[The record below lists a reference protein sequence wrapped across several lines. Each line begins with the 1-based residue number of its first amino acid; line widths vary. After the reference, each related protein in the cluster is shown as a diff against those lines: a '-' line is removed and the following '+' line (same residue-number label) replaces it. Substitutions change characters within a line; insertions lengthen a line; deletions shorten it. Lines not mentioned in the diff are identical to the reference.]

1 MGANNRFLYKIANE
15 LFSKHGNDLSNILV
29 VFPSRRSHIFFTDE
43 LSNLIDQPIWL
54 PKFYSIEDFFFKV
67 INYDKAHKLDL
78 FFTFYKLYTKHVQN
92 PQTIDQCYKWV
103 PILLEDFDEIDKSYV
118 DYIKLFNYL
127 SDIKRLDS
135 WDLELSEQKELK
147 LSAFDEFMEE
157 LDLDDF

>member
-29 VFPSRRSHIFFTDE
+29 VFPSRRAHIFFTDE

-103 PILLEDFDEIDKSYV
+103 PILLEDFDEIDKSIISKTY
-118 DYIKLFNYL
+118 FE
-127 SDIKRLDS
+127 SA
-135 WDLELSEQKELK
+135 ELNSLRRIVISAGLISYKELNMNFSSFN
-147 LSAFDEFMEE
+147 LIAS
-157 LDLDDF
+157 